1 MTSQSSFTTYESRP
15 DTPAF
20 DPSRRPSSQDTVT
33 SAVVHAIHL
42 MQTAVDANRTSHF
55 RPASSC
61 FVVAVKSILHATDT
75 LAKDSVIL
83 RTHLVL
89 ARQRK
94 QILSNLA
101 NVMTLARNASAE
113 NLDIIS
119 RARETGLMLQTANVA
134 LDNVETFL
142 HIAMQCGVDVPSR
155 IESEMDDRQ
164 TQQRITNMQNVS
176 TPMLDACLQFPETTE
191 LSFLATNARSG
202 STSLHRATPS
212 SASSAGK
219 SLHKTR
225 SLSDMKNVPKRKMSE
240 ASNTSSGTSSSH
252 GATAAGPS
260 AGPSYAFL
268 GKPPSPTEV
277 PRRPAQNVRRPSI
290 PAAYAATV
298 PSSTWQANDSISS
311 SASSL
316 SSSQGPHTPV
326 DTSTPQQPTEVYR
339 TLALIH
345 DQLLSTIAAFIGH
358 VHAHSRTSHS
368 SSYAHLIDMTRES
381 IERVR
386 ETLLIV
392 DVIIAHPALSA
403 FSRDLKYLAKCRE
416 ALYLATTALVTAA
429 RNATAPLSPELTNE
443 SLIHDQEEEEKQEL
457 LKAAT
462 GVLRASADC
471 VNSTKPLLLRRRG
484 SDASFVIDL
493 QQSASS
499 ELSRSSSGSTE
510 APLDEDATV
519 QVTDSGIGSEDNTH
533 MGGNREGDKGRH
545 TISMLARKA
554 TSLTCMRDTPQ
565 QSGDDSHLADA
576 SLELVEELTGDEYE
590 DADENQQ
597 NRLRADLEAVWV
609 QQEQQQRRG
618 SQSVPASARNSYHF
632 PRSDTPSSDERS
644 VSSLSTRRGMPI
656 PPNLTIQTRY
666 PALKTRPPS
675 LGSMS
680 ATSTVTSMSRDK
692 SATPAPFAKP
702 VIPTSE
708 PKSASSLSTT
718 SSDSYKAGGEA
729 MSRDESSRGSAAST
743 ATSSYRSG
751 VSDANTADTS
761 PRSSLA
767 CPSPAEDNAGWLH
780 GDAAAAPAGK
790 RPSRS
795 EAYRARSGSTPDRVA
810 ALRISEGASGLFS
823 PLSPRSPHVL
833 SQPETVINKNWLLER
848 DYEPKE
854 CSFNAD
860 GNVTGGTLRCLVE
873 RMTLHD
879 QTIDASFSTTFFL
892 TFRMFTIPLELT
904 GLLIARF
911 NITPPSST
919 TLSEV
924 EHKIWREQKLTPVRL
939 RIYNF
944 FKIWLETHW
953 RPSTDSVI
961 LDTLQ
966 AFTRQTMMPAMPA
979 AAQRLIDLLQ
989 KRAIVTQAVEGGR
1002 IKTLAR
1008 MASTDKLKAGK
1019 PISDGLP
1026 LGSAT
1031 FPGPGSSLPP
1041 SPILSK
1047 GLLNALRTPPYAPSS
1062 ILDFDPLELAR
1073 QFTILESRLYC
1084 AILPEDLIGQEF
1096 GKSGSNR
1103 STNIR
1108 AMSSLSTRI
1117 TGWIAEI
1124 ILSEQDAKKRSG
1136 LVKYFIK
1143 LGDVRIWHHVSR
1155 SHSLIV
1161 LFSQR
1166 CMQLQNYNTLMAIL
1180 AALNSSTIARLKK
1193 TWEGLSN
1200 KHKATLETLR
1210 RTTEHTRNYAQ
1221 YRATIRAAVAPCLP
1235 FLGLTLTDLTFC
1247 QDGNAAERTS
1257 PLDSNLRLINFDRYQ
1272 VCFPQI
1278 HWKILADPLNCS
1290 CRGLLRSS
1298 TMFNAS
1304 RCHTTSQKWQRFRVS
1319 YRMVSSSSLLALYD
1333 MRLTVISPQPCEISS
1348 TAVTRKPCIDAVW

>member
-1 MTSQSSFTTYESRP
+1 MITSKCILNMRMYSLQGPEVYNLTSLPSYANASDDPRCANAVASTSSEPMRRAATTPATMQSHSSLGAYEPSRP
-15 DTPAF
+15 ETPAF

-33 SAVVHAIHL
+33 SAVTHAIHL
-42 MQTAVDANRTSHF
+42 MQTAVDANRLSHF

-83 RTHLVL
+83 RTHLIL

-101 NVMTLARNASAE
+101 NVMTLARNASAPE
-113 NLDIIS
+113 LDTTS
-119 RARETGLMLQTANVA
+119 RSKETTAMLQTAHVA
-134 LDNVETFL
+134 LNSIENFL
-142 HIAMQCGVDVPSR
+142 QTAMQCGVDVPNR
-155 IESEMDDRQ
+155 IETEMDDRS
-164 TQQRITNMQNVS
+164 TQQISSMQNVS
-176 TPMLDACLQFPETTE
+176 TPNLDACLQFSLGGSGTTTE
-191 LSFLATNARSG
+191 GGHEQPFLSANPRTTLPSHKASVSSG
-202 STSLHRATPS
+202 SV
-212 SASSAGK
+212 GK

-240 ASNTSSGTSSSH
+240 ASNASSSGTSSNH
-252 GATAAGPS
+252 QNNAAASNGNQQ
-260 AGPSYAFL
+260 YAFL
-268 GKPPSPTEV
+268 GKPPSPSDV
-277 PRRPAQNVRRPSI
+277 ARRPSHQNVRRPSI
-290 PAAYAATV
+290 PAAYATSM
-298 PSSTWQANDSISS
+298 PSAAWQANDSISS
-311 SASSL
+311 ATSSL
-316 SSSQGPHTPV
+316 NSSQGPTTPI

-339 TLALIH
+339 TLTLIH

-392 DVIIAHPALSA
+392 DVILAHPALSG
-403 FSRDLKYLAKCRE
+403 FTRDLKYLGKYRE

-429 RNATAPLSPELTNE
+429 RKATAPLAADLTDE
-443 SLIHDQEEEEKQEL
+443 ALIHDQEEEEKQEL

-471 VNSTKPLLLRRRG
+471 VNSTKPLLLRRRT
-484 SDASFVIDL
+484 SDAAFVIDL
-493 QQSASS
+493 QQSTSS
-499 ELSRSSSGSTE
+499 DLSRSSSGSTE
-510 APLDEDATV
+510 APPDEDATV

-533 MGGNREGDKGRH
+533 IGGNRDGDKGRH

-554 TSLTCMRDTPQ
+554 TSLTCMRSDSQ
-565 QSGDDSHLADA
+565 QGDDSHLADA
-576 SLELVEELTGDEYE
+576 SLEFAEELTGDEYE

-597 NRLRADLEAVWV
+597 KSFQAELQAAWAEHEK
-609 QQEQQQRRG
+609 QQHSSHHRSG
-618 SQSVPASARNSYHF
+618 SQSVPASTRNSYSF
-632 PRSDTPSSDERS
+632 TRSETPVGGERS
-644 VSSLSTRRGMPI
+644 TSSLSTRRGMPI

-666 PALKTRPPS
+666 PAVKARPPS
-675 LGSMS
+675 IGAMS

-692 SATPAPFAKP
+692 AATPAQLARPPAANIQP
-702 VIPTSE
+702 E
-708 PKSASSLSTT
+708 PRSASSVSTT

-743 ATSSYRSG
+743 ATSSYRSV

-761 PRSSLA
+761 PRSSVA
-767 CPSPAEDNAGWLH
+767 CPSPAAEKVDWLYE
-780 GDAAAAPAGK
+780 DAAASVQGK
-790 RPSRS
+790 RLVRADP
-795 EAYRARSGSTPDRVA
+795 YRARSGSTPDRLT

-823 PLSPRSPHVL
+823 PLSPRSPAMF
-833 SQPETVINKNWLLER
+833 SQPPQAESTLVNKNWLLER

-879 QTIDASFSTTFFL
+879 QTIDASFSTSFFL
-892 TFRMFTIPLELT
+892 TFRMFTTPIELT
-904 GLLIARF
+904 NLLFARF
-911 NITPPSST
+911 NLSPPTSA

-944 FKIWLETHW
+944 FKTWLESHW
-953 RPSTDSVI
+953 RPNTDAVI
-961 LDTLQ
+961 LDVLLT
-966 AFTRQTMMPAMPA
+966 FTRETMMTVMPA

-989 KRAIVTQAVEGGR
+989 KRTVVDHNSGNGR
-1002 IKTLAR
+1002 SRTLTR

-1019 PISDGLP
+1019 PISDGIP

-1047 GLLNALRTPPYAPSS
+1047 NLLNSLRTPPYAPNS
-1062 ILDFDPLELAR
+1062 ILDFDPLELGR
-1073 QFTILESRLYC
+1073 QFTIMESKLYC

-1096 GKSGSNR
+1096 GKSGTSR
-1103 STNIR
+1103 SANIR

-1124 ILSEQDAKKRSG
+1124 ILNEQDAKKRSG

-1143 LGDVRIWHHVSR
+1143 LGDV
-1155 SHSLIV
+1155 
-1161 LFSQR
+1161 
-1166 CMQLQNYNTLMAIL
+1166 
-1180 AALNSSTIARLKK
+1180 
-1193 TWEGLSN
+1193 
-1200 KHKATLETLR
+1200 
-1210 RTTEHTRNYAQ
+1210 
-1221 YRATIRAAVAPCLP
+1221 
-1235 FLGLTLTDLTFC
+1235 
-1247 QDGNAAERTS
+1247 
-1257 PLDSNLRLINFDRYQ
+1257 
-1272 VCFPQI
+1272 
-1278 HWKILADPLNCS
+1278 
-1290 CRGLLRSS
+1290 
-1298 TMFNAS
+1298 
-1304 RCHTTSQKWQRFRVS
+1304 
-1319 YRMVSSSSLLALYD
+1319 SLLDL
-1333 MRLTVISPQPCEISS
+1333 RISVV
-1348 TAVTRKPCIDAVW
+1348 TANFLF